1 MTTKKT
7 RISSKAFG
15 SSNAVLDKPSTVA
28 RAEIT
33 AGIKLTRGKQLV
45 EHNPNLLIP
54 DPNNPRPGEIIDDE
68 WLKKYLL
75 IGTEDCLCKFEESTK
90 EYYIPK
96 FDELN
101 TEIPRSIQEDYGF
114 LRELA
119 YSIRNDGLI
128 EPIEIFLAD
137 KKNDPEYFA
146 QSELDYGYVVLEG
159 HQRRL
164 AAILAG
170 VSAVTCIEIIDETML
185 SRLKVKNRKLR
196 RQLSENNLRKG
207 LSVGQNFKIVCSFL
221 NEKTDNINITAKELS
236 SIIGLNEDISGAL
249 KKLAISKES
258 FPKSMINL
266 IEYSLVSYKWI
277 RTWISKP
284 FFEIQ
289 EEADRLLLNKPPVAR
304 EEKKVIKPRGRN
316 AGAVKRSAIFKVDKE
331 QDSMILQN
339 YLFQKIPE
347 LSETLNTGSS
357 FNNLENILNR
367 LMELAR
373 TSNPTRVEK

>member
-1 MTTKKT
+1 
-7 RISSKAFG
+7 
-15 SSNAVLDKPSTVA
+15 
-28 RAEIT
+28 
-33 AGIKLTRGKQLV
+33 
-45 EHNPNLLIP
+45 
-54 DPNNPRPGEIIDDE
+54 
-68 WLKKYLL
+68 
-75 IGTEDCLCKFEESTK
+75 
-90 EYYIPK
+90 
-96 FDELN
+96 
-101 TEIPRSIQEDYGF
+101 
-114 LRELA
+114 
-119 YSIRNDGLI
+119 
-128 EPIEIFLAD
+128 
-137 KKNDPEYFA
+137 
-146 QSELDYGYVVLEG
+146 
-159 HQRRL
+159 
-164 AAILAG
+164 
-170 VSAVTCIEIIDETML
+170 
-185 SRLKVKNRKLR
+185 
-196 RQLSENNLRKG
+196 
-207 LSVGQNFKIVCSFL
+207 VCSFL

-266 IEYSLVSYKWI
+266 IENSLVSYKWI

-316 AGAVKRSAIFKVDKE
+316 GGAVKRSAIFKVDKE

-347 LSETLNTGSS
+347 LSETSNTGSS

>member
-1 MTTKKT
+1 M
-7 RISSKAFG
+7 
-15 SSNAVLDKPSTVA
+15 
-28 RAEIT
+28 
-33 AGIKLTRGKQLV
+33 
-45 EHNPNLLIP
+45 
-54 DPNNPRPGEIIDDE
+54 
-68 WLKKYLL
+68 
-75 IGTEDCLCKFEESTK
+75 
-90 EYYIPK
+90 
-96 FDELN
+96 
-101 TEIPRSIQEDYGF
+101 
-114 LRELA
+114 
-119 YSIRNDGLI
+119 
-128 EPIEIFLAD
+128 
-137 KKNDPEYFA
+137 
-146 QSELDYGYVVLEG
+146 
-159 HQRRL
+159 

-266 IEYSLVSYKWI
+266 IENSLVSYKWI
-277 RTWISKP
+277 RIWISKP

-316 AGAVKRSAIFKVDKE
+316 GGAVKRSAIFKVDKE

-347 LSETLNTGSS
+347 LSETSNTGSS